1 VRIVSVNKSVNE
13 FLKEVEKVL
22 KNYAEIITKLENE
35 KREKEDEIKERGL
48 DLEEEWRL
56 LDELE
61 DEYERKKE
69 VERDITIDRI
79 DELAKKHNIKLD
91 GDILVF
97 EDENT
102 YASGMGFKHT
112 SIYYLVCTIRVSED
126 RALKVYANFTESD
139 VYGKYDFVFN
149 YTSLEEVPVL
159 DPEKTPFSHELVR
172 TIPWRFIRDTWIHNI
187 EEMIKEIVEAEWKG
201 NDELKKTVQK
211 VEDELKASSWIY
223 DYAHVLGALR
233 EVREKFSM

>member
-1 VRIVSVNKSVNE
+1 MQKVNE
-13 FLKEVEKVL
+13 FVKEIEGIL
-22 KNYAEIITKLENE
+22 ENYAKRITELERE
-35 KREKEDEIKERGL
+35 KREKKWKIEEDEKIE
-48 DLEEEWRL
+48 LEKMYEL

-61 DEYERKKE
+61 DKYERKKE
-69 VERDITIDRI
+69 IEREITIDRI

-91 GDILVF
+91 GDILTF

-112 SIYYLVCTIRVSED
+112 SIYYLVCTIRLSED

-149 YTSLEEVPVL
+149 YISHEEVPVI

-187 EEMIKEIVEAEWKG
+187 EEMIKEIVKAEWKG
-201 NDELKKTVQK
+201 DVELRKTVQK
-211 VEDELKASSWIY
+211 IEEELKTSSWIY
-223 DYAHVLGALR
+223 DYRHTLDALQK
-233 EVREKFSM
+233 VRKKFNI